1 MNKADM
7 DIVVSPEL
15 LETEELDAIRISAQ
29 AVFQK
34 IRSFKQSDGVLN
46 FGESIWPAVVGR
58 EGINPELILV
68 PLSRL
73 GAVQGF
79 SGNRVLIGYFATI
92 SHSLIP
98 SRPMVIKL
106 SPKRDAKKLED
117 ERDRASRVR
126 LHLAYYPGEFALPI
140 HYDTVS
146 DYGVLWS
153 PFSSSTPLLRTYTG
167 GTGSRLALGIE
178 DLWYHLRKQTP
189 FSSSAKL
196 SETEAADPARAPA
209 KDIDVRFD
217 RNVDLKQGIETA
229 FELLKPLHFGNG
241 TAKRIEREV
250 VTEYKRY
257 LRGAEGDWGVVWNQI
272 WAPNS
277 QKTVDIDGSSR
288 LNPFWV
294 LNEIGKKGAVPLYCG
309 GVHGDLHPKNILF
322 SDHKTPHIID
332 FGWADPEAH
341 IAKDFVLMECNLR
354 FMVLR
359 PEISKRHIEQLANWV
374 GIEDACPKLS
384 DDYCQSR
391 ADLIDLIRKI
401 AMVRFPSRTD
411 WVWEYVVPM
420 FLTALGLLK
429 HLRDTDNQQSAL
441 TTVISS
447 GEYVAKRLGIS

>member
-1 MNKADM
+1 
-7 DIVVSPEL
+7 
-15 LETEELDAIRISAQ
+15 
-29 AVFQK
+29 
-34 IRSFKQSDGVLN
+34 
-46 FGESIWPAVVGR
+46 
-58 EGINPELILV
+58 
-68 PLSRL
+68 
-73 GAVQGF
+73 
-79 SGNRVLIGYFATI
+79 
-92 SHSLIP
+92 
-98 SRPMVIKL
+98 MVIKL
-106 SPKRDAKKLED
+106 SPKHEAKKLED

-140 HYDTVS
+140 HYDSVS

-167 GTGSRLALGIE
+167 STGSRLALGIE

-189 FSSSAKL
+189 SSFSPTL
-196 SETEAADPARAPA
+196 SEAEAADPAKAPA

-217 RNVDLKQGIETA
+217 RNIDLKQAIETA

-241 TAKRIEREV
+241 TAKHMDREILA
-250 VTEYKRY
+250 EYKRY
-257 LRGAEGDWGVVWNQI
+257 LRGAEGNWGVVWNQI

-277 QKTVDIDGSSR
+277 QKTISLDGSTR

-359 PEISKRHIEQLANWV
+359 PEISKSHIEQMANWI
-374 GIEDACPKLS
+374 GIDDASPKIS
-384 DDYCQSR
+384 DPYCQSR
-391 ADLIDLIRKI
+391 IDLIELIRKI
-401 AMVRFPSRTD
+401 AVSRISDATD
-411 WVWEYVVPM
+411 WTWEYAIPL
-420 FLTALGLLK
+420 FLTSLGLLK

-441 TTVISS
+441 TTVIAG
-447 GEYVAKRLGIS
+447 GEYVAKHLGLA